1 MRVLNKSILN
11 LPLRF
16 TRLYIY
22 AVYGNLGATLP
33 FWEGGH
39 QWLHFTHENAEVT
52 AKVKFVRVESNMGTW
67 NAIKKVFRSLHP
79 ILPQISTGH
88 CSRELMAPKRCFDHS
103 KIFSQVTT
111 IPGGSIPI

>member
-1 MRVLNKSILN
+1 MIVLNKSILN

-16 TRLYIY
+16 IRLYIY

-39 QWLHFTHENAEVT
+39 QWLHFTHENAEIT

-67 NAIKKVFRSLHP
+67 NAIKKS
-79 ILPQISTGH
+79 STACIQFFHRFQQGIALE
-88 CSRELMAPKRCFDHS
+88 S
-103 KIFSQVTT
+103 
-111 IPGGSIPI
+111 